1 MLLTK
6 AATASPPKTEQARPE
21 PFMAETAAKYE
32 RSFLEV
38 LTRQIDLGK
47 NQTYMA
53 TESSELISNKL
64 SSFPLNQFK
73 YEAAAGSANIKA
85 GALLFETGSQLNFKP
100 VNIDVSGG
108 SGEAAGTNDKNEIEA
123 AETHEPESKKVESG
137 AERTDEV
144 QNGDKIDEKNADPEK
159 SKDEKTAE
167 DMQKYLQEIFAS
179 RLNVKVGVKRMDAG
193 QDGKFEISIN
203 GIKDEK
209 GVLKSREFL
218 AKIEGILKKQFPG
231 VKLADFKIEM
241 VKIDVNA
248 AALKHQSP
256 DSTAQPSTAAVASKL
271 AGVKTGDKTSPSNS
285 DAHGNAGG
293 KDKNHGGDGLQMFGF
308 SGENLAKN
316 NAEIKETQLRAT
328 QKFDQVKMLEQIRS
342 HLNETKFTS
351 ANGTYSI
358 KMILRP
364 EELGKIN
371 LEMVMKDG
379 QLSAKFNAENSA
391 TAELLNASIDQLKEM
406 LNEKGIKV
414 VNVELGNYGRGF
426 ESGSGGNFT
435 GGGENRP
442 FENFGENG
450 PPGGAT
456 IRGAEG
462 EVEFAE
468 IIGDKNKSVFI
479 LSDKKVNVRV

>member
-38 LTRQIDLGK
+38 LTRQIDLSK

-53 TESSELISNKL
+53 AESSELISNKL

-73 YEAAAGSANIKA
+73 YETAAGAAAIKA

-100 VNIDVSGG
+100 VNIDTGG
-108 SGEAAGTNDKNEIEA
+108 GAGKTEEKNA
-123 AETHEPESKKVESG
+123 KAETDPAETREPETKSDATETEKI
-137 AERTDEV
+137 ER
-144 QNGDKIDEKNADPEK
+144 GDKIDEKN
-159 SKDEKTAE
+159 KDEKTAE
-167 DMQKYLQEIFAS
+167 DMQKYLQEIFSS
-179 RLNVKVGVKRMDAG
+179 RLNVKVSVKKMDAG
-193 QDGKFEISIN
+193 QNGKFEISVN
-203 GIKDEK
+203 GVKDDK
-209 GVLKSREFL
+209 GVLKSREFF

-241 VKIDVNA
+241 TKIDVNTA
-248 AALKHQSP
+248 GLKHHAP
-256 DSTAQPSTAAVASKL
+256 DSTTQSSTAAIASKM
-271 AGVKTGDKTSPSNS
+271 AGAKIGDKTSRDNS
-285 DAHGNAGG
+285 DANGNAGG
-293 KDKNHGGDGLQMFGF
+293 KEKNHGGDGLQMFGF
-308 SGENLAKN
+308 SGETSAKN

-328 QKFDQVKMLEQIRS
+328 QKFDQVKMLEQIKS

-391 TAELLNASIDQLKEM
+391 TAELLNASIEQLKEM

-414 VNVELGNYGRGF
+414 VNVEFGNYGRGF

-435 GGGENRP
+435 GGENRQ

-456 IRGAEG
+456 FSGAEG
-462 EVEFAE
+462 EIEFAE

-479 LSDKKVNVRV
+479 LNDKKVNVRV